1 MVVFPILFFGFSL
14 VSEAQ
19 EFQFLSMDGDTL
31 SVPAS
36 VEDRIANQ
44 PESAK
49 NILTTYFADQGF
61 LRVRIKEIGSIFYV
75 VQGEPFEANLAIR
88 EGDLVVSDISEIRYT
103 KQSIEDLIESTLDT
117 YIQDGYYFAE
127 GTITSFNI
135 DTLKN
140 SVAIEVDLKPGEQ
153 VMLQGLIVNG
163 NRLNSDQ
170 YLSKI
175 SGVSSSSIA
184 TSKTLQ
190 RIRVQLLQSELFE
203 EVSFPQVQL
212 VDNEYYAVVDVQ
224 ELRLN
229 QLDGVLGYVPDANGN
244 GQIVG
249 DVKLNLWSVFAEGN
263 GIDLVYRRIEPE
275 VSRLNAKVKQYW
287 IGSLPVG
294 VEAGIRLFQ
303 NDTTYQ
309 HREFNLS
316 GFYQTSPQLKVITG
330 ISVEGTT
337 GSTGNRIEP
346 GGNRRTASLGFE
358 LSTLNRLEVPT
369 SGIKASVIFGVSEKS
384 VEIDSIR
391 SFSQQHLTAQIAGY
405 ISLSE
410 QSVLAVRSESF
421 VLNGSTFTDSD
432 LFRFGGAASLRGF
445 SEEQF
450 TASLLS
456 WADIEYRFMTN
467 PNSYLFSFVTAGR
480 YDRPKLLT
488 ETTHQFKQSEWLQ
501 SFGFGLSYKVRVGRL
516 SFSYAIS
523 PQSGLG
529 NGKVHVAITTRL

>member
-1 MVVFPILFFGFSL
+1 
-14 VSEAQ
+14 
-19 EFQFLSMDGDTL
+19 MDGDTL

-36 VEDRIANQ
+36 VVERIANQ
-44 PESAK
+44 PATAQ

-61 LRVRIKEIGSIFYV
+61 LSVNIKKIGNIFYV
-75 VQGEPFEANLAIR
+75 DTDEPFEANLMIR
-88 EGDLVVSDISEIRYT
+88 EGVKVIADISKIRYT

-117 YIQDGYYFAE
+117 YLQDGYYFAE
-127 GTITSFNI
+127 ATIANFNI

-140 SVAIEVDLKPGEQ
+140 NVAIEVDLKPGEQ
-153 VMLQGLIVNG
+153 VFLQGLYVNR

-170 YLSKI
+170 YLSNI
-175 SGVSSSSIA
+175 SGVSSSSI
-184 TSKTLQ
+184 TTNTTLQ
-190 RIRVQLLQSELFE
+190 RIRERLLQSELFE
-203 EVSFPQVQL
+203 DVSFPQVQL
-212 VDNEYYAVVDVQ
+212 VDNEYYAVVDVR
-224 ELRLN
+224 ELQLN
-229 QLDGVLGYVPDANGN
+229 QFDGVLGYVPDANGN

-263 GIDLVYRRIEPE
+263 GIDLIYRRIEPE

-294 VEAGIRLFQ
+294 LEAGIRLFQ

-309 HREFNLS
+309 HREFKLG
-316 GFYQTSPQLKVITG
+316 GFYQTSPQLKMISG

-337 GSTGNRIEP
+337 GSTGNMIEP
-346 GGNRRTASLGFE
+346 GGNRRTATLGFE

-391 SFSQQHLTAQIAGY
+391 SFSQQNLTAQIAGF

-410 QSVLAVRSESF
+410 QSVLAIRSESF
-421 VLNGSTFTDSD
+421 LLNGSTFTDSD
-432 LFRFGGAASLRGF
+432 LFRFGGATSLRGF

-456 WADIEYRFMTN
+456 WADVEYRFMTN
-467 PNSYLFSFVTAGR
+467 LDSYLFSFVAAGR
-480 YDRPKLLT
+480 YHRPKLLT
-488 ETTHQFKQSEWLQ
+488 ESTHQFKQSEWLQ

-523 PQSGLG
+523 PQSGFD
-529 NGKVHVAITTRL
+529 NGKVHVALTTRL